1 MTPLPVFVLQHS
13 RLQQEDLSMGP
24 LPLKEQLSSIPA
36 KPGVYLMKDEKGK
49 VIYVGKAVNL
59 RNRVRS
65 YFHASTDP
73 SPKTHYLRQD
83 IADLDFI
90 VTASELEALI
100 LECNLIKKYQPR
112 YNVRLKDDKRY
123 PYIKITWQEPYPHIY
138 TVRQMQNDGAKYYGP
153 FTATWAVSQTLDLLR
168 KIFPY
173 LTCKRE
179 ITGQDKR
186 ACLYYH
192 IARCPGPCIGAVSQE
207 EYRALVG
214 QICRFLEG
222 KSEEIIDDLRAQM
235 TTASER
241 LDFERAAALRDQIV
255 ALERVIERQRVVS
268 SALADEDVIAFAR
281 QDGDACVQVFFIRRG
296 KLIGREYFVLEGTA
310 DEEARQIMTSFVKQF
325 YDKAAYV
332 PPEILLQSETDEA
345 MIIQSW
351 LRSKRGTKVTLRVP
365 QRGQKK
371 ELVQMAAENAAETLA
386 HLRAQWLLDEGKSVE
401 ALAELQEHLE
411 LAHPPARIECYDIS
425 NIQGQAATGSM
436 VVFVKGTPRKSDY
449 RRFKIR
455 TVEGADDYAM
465 MQEVLRR
472 RFRRAAPSTLQRGS
486 PRLRSGQAGQALLRT
501 GDHDEAWTI
510 LPDLI
515 VVDGGKGQLN
525 AALEVMDDYGLREAV
540 PVVGLAK
547 EREEIFLP
555 GQPDPILLPRGS
567 QGLFLIQRIRDEAH
581 RFALQYHRRLR
592 EKKTLT
598 STLEEIP
605 GIGPR
610 RRQALLKHFGSLEGI
625 RQAPVEELMAVPGM
639 THRTAEQVKEHL

>member
-1 MTPLPVFVLQHS
+1 
-13 RLQQEDLSMGP
+13 MGRSQ
-24 LPLKEQLSSIPA
+24 LKEQLSSIPP
-36 KPGVYLMKDEKGK
+36 KPGVYLMADVNGK

-65 YFHASTDP
+65 YFHASADH

-123 PYIKITWQEPYPHIY
+123 PYIKITWQEPYPRIF
-138 TVRQMQNDGAKYYGP
+138 TVRRMQKDGAKYYGP

-192 IARCPGPCIGAVSQE
+192 IGRCPGPCIGAVSQE
-207 EYRALVG
+207 EYRALAN

-222 KSEEIIDDLRAQM
+222 KSEEIIDDLRSQM
-235 TTASER
+235 KAASER
-241 LDFERAAALRDQIV
+241 LEFERAAALRDQIV
-255 ALERVIERQRVVS
+255 ALERVTERQRLVP

-281 QDGDACVQVFFIRRG
+281 QDGDACMQVFFIRRG

-310 DEEARQIMTSFVKQF
+310 DEDARLIMTSFVKQF

-332 PPEILLQSETDEA
+332 PSEVLLQSDIDEA

-351 LRSKRGTKVTLRVP
+351 LRSKRGTKVTLKVP
-365 QRGQKK
+365 RRGQKK

-411 LAHPPARIECYDIS
+411 LAQPPARIECYDIS
-425 NIQGQAATGSM
+425 NIQGKAATGSM
-436 VVFVKGTPRKSDY
+436 VVFVKGVPRKSDY

-472 RFRRAAPSTLQRGS
+472 RFRRAAGETKKKGELAEDKPW
-486 PRLRSGQAGQALLRT
+486 A
-501 GDHDEAWTI
+501 I
-510 LPDLI
+510 LPDLV

-525 AALEVMDDYGLREAV
+525 AALEVMDEYGLREAV
-540 PVVGLAK
+540 PVASLAK
-547 EREEIFLP
+547 EREEVFVP

-567 QGLFLIQRIRDEAH
+567 QGLFLMQRIRDEAH

-605 GIGPR
+605 GIGPK
-610 RRQALLKHFGSLEGI
+610 RRQALFKHFGSLEGI
-625 RQAPVEELMAVPGM
+625 REATVEELMAVPDM
-639 THRTAEQVKEHL
+639 TRRTAEQVKEHL

>member
-1 MTPLPVFVLQHS
+1 
-13 RLQQEDLSMGP
+13 MGRSQ
-24 LPLKEQLSSIPA
+24 LKEQLSSIPA
-36 KPGVYLMKDEKGK
+36 KPGVYWMKDEKGK

-65 YFHASTDP
+65 YFHASADH
-73 SPKTHYLRQD
+73 SPKMHYLRQD

-123 PYIKITWQEPYPHIY
+123 PYIKITWQEPYPRIY
-138 TVRQMQNDGAKYYGP
+138 TVRRMQDDGAKYYGP

-192 IARCPGPCIGAVSQE
+192 IGRCPGPCIGAVSQE
-207 EYRALVG
+207 EYRALVS

-235 TTASER
+235 VAASER
-241 LDFERAAALRDQIV
+241 LEFERAAALRDQIV

-281 QDGDACVQVFFIRRG
+281 QNGDACVQVFFIRRG
-296 KLIGREYFVLEGTA
+296 RLIGREYFVLEGTS
-310 DEEARQIMTSFVKQF
+310 DEDARQIMTSFVKQF

-332 PPEILLQSETDEA
+332 PPKILLQSQIDEA
-345 MIIQSW
+345 LIIQSW
-351 LRSKRGTKVTLRVP
+351 LRSKRGTKVTLKVP

-371 ELVQMAAENAAETLA
+371 DLVQMAAENAAETLA

-411 LAHPPARIECYDIS
+411 LAQPPSRIECYDIS
-425 NIQGQAATGSM
+425 TIQGKAATGSM
-436 VVFVKGTPRKSDY
+436 VVFVKGVPRKSDY

-472 RFRRAAPSTLQRGS
+472 RFRRAGAETREKGEMAEDKAVRLSASRLSSTKS
-486 PRLRSGQAGQALLRT
+486 
-501 GDHDEAWTI
+501 HDEAWTI
-510 LPDLI
+510 LPDLV

-525 AALEVMDDYGLREAV
+525 AAWEVMDEYGLREAV

-547 EREEIFLP
+547 EREEIFVP

-567 QGLFLIQRIRDEAH
+567 QGLFLMQRIRDEAH

-605 GIGPR
+605 GIGPK
-610 RRQALLKHFGSLEGI
+610 RRQALLKHFGALEGI
-625 RQAPVEELMAVPGM
+625 RKATVEELMAVPGM
-639 THRTAEQVKEHL
+639 TRRAAEQVKEHL

>member
-1 MTPLPVFVLQHS
+1 MS
-13 RLQQEDLSMGP
+13 RSQ
-24 LPLKEQLSSIPA
+24 LKERLSSIPA
-36 KPGVYLMKDEKGK
+36 RPGVYLMKDENGK

-65 YFHASTDP
+65 YFHASANR

-83 IADLDFI
+83 IAYLDFI

-123 PYIKITWQEPYPHIY
+123 PYIKITWQEPYPRIY

-173 LTCKRE
+173 LTCKRK
-179 ITGQDKR
+179 ITGQDKQ
-186 ACLYYH
+186 ACLYYY
-192 IARCPGPCIGAVSQE
+192 IGRCPGPCIGAVSQE
-207 EYRALVG
+207 KYRALVS

-235 TTASER
+235 MAASEK
-241 LDFERAAALRDQIV
+241 LEFERATTLRDQIM
-255 ALERVIERQRVVS
+255 ALERVIERQRIVS

-296 KLIGREYFVLEGTA
+296 KLIGREYFILEGTA
-310 DEEARQIMTSFVKQF
+310 DEDARQIMTSFVKQF

-332 PPEILLQSETDEA
+332 PSKILLQSDIDEA

-351 LRSKRGTKVTLRVP
+351 LRSKRGTKVTLKVP
-365 QRGQKK
+365 RRGQKK

-386 HLRAQWLLDEGKSVE
+386 HLRVQWLFDEGKSVE

-411 LAHPPARIECYDIS
+411 LAQPPARIECYDIS
-425 NIQGQAATGSM
+425 NIQGKAATGSM
-436 VVFVKGTPRKSDY
+436 VVFVKGVPRKSDY

-455 TVEGADDYAM
+455 TVAGADDYAM
-465 MQEVLRR
+465 MKEVLRR
-472 RFRRAAPSTLQRGS
+472 RFRRLRPRG
-486 PRLRSGQAGQALLRT
+486 A
-501 GDHDEAWTI
+501 HDEAWTI

-525 AALEVMDDYGLREAV
+525 AALEVMDEYGLREAV

-547 EREEIFLP
+547 EREEIFVP
-555 GQPDPILLPRGS
+555 GRPEPILLPRS
-567 QGLFLIQRIRDEAH
+567 CQGLFLMQRIRDEAH

-605 GIGPR
+605 GIGPK
-610 RRQALLKHFGSLEGI
+610 RRQALLKHFGSLERI
-625 RQAPVEELMAVPGM
+625 REATIEELAAVSGM
-639 THRTAEQVKEHL
+639 THRAAEQVKEHL

>member
-1 MTPLPVFVLQHS
+1 MRHS
-13 RLQQEDLSMGP
+13 Q
-24 LPLKEQLSSIPA
+24 LKEQVSSIPA
-36 KPGVYLMKDEKGK
+36 KPGVYLMKDQKGK

-65 YFHASTDP
+65 YFHASADH
-73 SPKTHYLRQD
+73 SPKTHYLKQD

-123 PYIKITWQEPYPHIY
+123 PYIKITWQEPYPRIY
-138 TVRQMQNDGAKYYGP
+138 TVRRMQNDGAKYYGP

-192 IARCPGPCIGAVSQE
+192 IGRCPGPCIGAVSQE
-207 EYRALVG
+207 EYRALVS

-222 KSEEIIDDLRAQM
+222 KSEEIIDDLRDQM
-235 TTASER
+235 MAASER
-241 LDFERAAALRDQIV
+241 LEFERAAALRDQIE
-255 ALERVIERQRVVS
+255 ALERVIERQRIVS

-310 DEEARQIMTSFVKQF
+310 DEDARQIITSFVKQF

-332 PPEILLQSETDEA
+332 PSEILLQSDIDEA

-351 LRSKRGTKVTLRVP
+351 LRSKRGTRVTLKVP

-401 ALAELQEHLE
+401 ALAELQEQLD
-411 LAHPPARIECYDIS
+411 LAQPPARIECYDIS

-436 VVFVKGTPRKSDY
+436 VVFAKGVPRKSNY

-472 RFRRAAPSTLQRGS
+472 RFRRATEETKKEGKLAEDKPW
-486 PRLRSGQAGQALLRT
+486 A
-501 GDHDEAWTI
+501 I
-510 LPDLI
+510 LPDLV

-525 AALEVMDDYGLREAV
+525 AALEVLDEYDLREAV

-547 EREEIFLP
+547 EREEIFA
-555 GQPDPILLPRGS
+555 PDRSEPILLPRGS

-581 RFALQYHRRLR
+581 RFALRYHRRLR

-605 GIGPR
+605 GIGPK
-610 RRQALLKHFGSLEGI
+610 RRQALLKHFGSLEDI
-625 RQAPVEELMAVPGM
+625 REATVEELVAVPGM
-639 THRTAEQVKEHL
+639 TRRAAEQVQEHL

>member
-1 MTPLPVFVLQHS
+1 
-13 RLQQEDLSMGP
+13 MGRSQ
-24 LPLKEQLSSIPA
+24 LKEQLSSIPA
-36 KPGVYLMKDEKGK
+36 KPGVYLMKDENGK

-65 YFHASTDP
+65 YFHASANR
-73 SPKTHYLRQD
+73 SPKTHYLMRD
-83 IADLDFI
+83 VADLDFI

-123 PYIKITWQEPYPHIY
+123 PYIKITWQEPYPRIY
-138 TVRQMQNDGAKYYGP
+138 TVRQMQNDGARYYGP

-179 ITGQDKR
+179 ITGQDRR

-192 IARCPGPCIGAVSQE
+192 IGRCPGPCIGAVSQE
-207 EYRALVG
+207 EYRALVS

-235 TTASER
+235 MAASER
-241 LDFERAAALRDQIV
+241 LEFERAVALRDQIV
-255 ALERVIERQRVVS
+255 ALERVIERQRIVS

-296 KLIGREYFVLEGTA
+296 KLIGREYFILEGTA
-310 DEEARQIMTSFVKQF
+310 DEDARQIMTSFVKQF
-325 YDKAAYV
+325 YNKAAYV
-332 PPEILLQSETDEA
+332 PSEILLQSNIDEA

-351 LRSKRGTKVTLRVP
+351 LRSKRRAKVMLKVP
-365 QRGQKK
+365 RRGQKK

-386 HLRAQWLLDEGKSVE
+386 HLRAQWLLDQGKSVE

-411 LAHPPARIECYDIS
+411 LAQPPARIECYDIS
-425 NIQGQAATGSM
+425 NIQGKAATGSM
-436 VVFVKGTPRKSDY
+436 VVFVKGVPRKSDY

-455 TVEGADDYAM
+455 TVEGANDYAM
-465 MQEVLRR
+465 MEEVLRR
-472 RFRRAAPSTLQRGS
+472 RFRRSVEETREKGEWGEN
-486 PRLRSGQAGQALLRT
+486 R
-501 GDHDEAWTI
+501 AWTI
-510 LPDLI
+510 LPDLV

-525 AALEVMDDYGLREAV
+525 AALEVMDEYGLREAV

-547 EREEIFLP
+547 EREEIFVP
-555 GQPDPILLPRGS
+555 GQSEPILLPRGS
-567 QGLFLIQRIRDEAH
+567 QGLFLMQRIRDEAH

-605 GIGPR
+605 GIGPK
-610 RRQALLKHFGSLEGI
+610 RRQALLKHFGSLESI
-625 RQAPVEELMAVPGM
+625 REATIEKLRAVPGM
-639 THRTAEQVKEHL
+639 TRRAAERVKEHL

>member
-1 MTPLPVFVLQHS
+1 MS
-13 RLQQEDLSMGP
+13 RSQ
-24 LPLKEQLSSIPA
+24 LKEQLSSIPA
-36 KPGVYLMKDEKGK
+36 KPGVYLMKDENGK

-65 YFHASTDP
+65 YFHASANR

-83 IADLDFI
+83 IAYLDFI

-123 PYIKITWQEPYPHIY
+123 PYIKITWQEPYPRIY

-192 IARCPGPCIGAVSQE
+192 IGRCPGPCIGAVSQE
-207 EYRALVG
+207 EYRALVS

-222 KSEEIIDDLRAQM
+222 KSEEIIGDLRAQM
-235 TTASER
+235 MAASER
-241 LDFERAAALRDQIV
+241 LEFERATTLRDQIV
-255 ALERVIERQRVVS
+255 ALERIIERQRVVS

-310 DEEARQIMTSFVKQF
+310 DEDARQIMTSFVKQF

-332 PPEILLQSETDEA
+332 PSEILLQSDIDEA

-351 LRSKRGTKVTLRVP
+351 LRSKRGTKVTLKVP

-371 ELVQMAAENAAETLA
+371 ELVQLAAENAAETLA

-401 ALAELQEHLE
+401 ALAELHEHLE
-411 LAHPPARIECYDIS
+411 LAAPPTRIECYDIS
-425 NIQGQAATGSM
+425 NIQGRAATGSM
-436 VVFVKGTPRKSDY
+436 VVFVKGVPRKSDY

-465 MQEVLRR
+465 MKEVLRR
-472 RFRRAAPSTLQRGS
+472 RFRRLSA
-486 PRLRSGQAGQALLRT
+486 
-501 GDHDEAWTI
+501 HDEAWTI
-510 LPDLI
+510 LPDLL

-525 AALEVMDDYGLREAV
+525 AALEVMDEYGLREAV

-547 EREEIFLP
+547 EREEVFVP
-555 GQPDPILLPRGS
+555 NQSNPILLPRGS
-567 QGLFLIQRIRDEAH
+567 QGLFLMQRIRDEAH

-605 GIGPR
+605 DIGPK
-610 RRQALLKHFGSLEGI
+610 RRQALLKHFGSLESI
-625 RQAPVEELMAVPGM
+625 REATVEELMAVPGM
-639 THRTAEQVKEHL
+639 PRRAAEQVKEHL

>member
-1 MTPLPVFVLQHS
+1 
-13 RLQQEDLSMGP
+13 
-24 LPLKEQLSSIPA
+24 LKEQLSSIPA
-36 KPGVYLMKDEKGK
+36 KPGVYLMKNENGK

-65 YFHASTDP
+65 YFHASADH
-73 SPKTHYLRQD
+73 SPKTHYLKQD

-123 PYIKITWQEPYPHIY
+123 PYIKITWQEPYPRIY

-186 ACLYYH
+186 PCLYYH
-192 IARCPGPCIGAVSQE
+192 IGRCPGPCIGAVSQE

-222 KSEEIIDDLRAQM
+222 KSEEIVDDLHTQM
-235 TTASER
+235 MVASER
-241 LDFERAAALRDQIV
+241 MEFERAAALRDQIG
-255 ALERVIERQRVVS
+255 ALERVTERQRIVS
-268 SALADEDVIAFAR
+268 SAVADEDVIAFAR

-310 DEEARQIMTSFVKQF
+310 DEDARQIMTSFVKQF

-332 PPEILLQSETDEA
+332 PSEILLQSDIDEA

-351 LRSKRGTKVTLRVP
+351 LRSKRGTRVTFTVP
-365 QRGQKK
+365 RRGQKK

-411 LAHPPARIECYDIS
+411 LAQPPARIECYDIS
-425 NIQGQAATGSM
+425 NIQGKAATGSM
-436 VVFVKGTPRKSDY
+436 VVFVKGVPRKSDY

-465 MQEVLRR
+465 MKEVLRR
-472 RFRRAAPSTLQRGS
+472 RFRRAVPSAESTLSKACLEQGRKAEG
-486 PRLRSGQAGQALLRT
+486 LRT
-501 GDHDEAWTI
+501 RGETREGKKGEWAEDGAWAI
-510 LPDLI
+510 LPNLV

-525 AALEVMDDYGLREAV
+525 AALEVMDEYGLREAV

-547 EREEIFLP
+547 EREEIFIP
-555 GQPDPILLPRGS
+555 GQPEPFLLPRGS
-567 QGLFLIQRIRDEAH
+567 QGLFLMQRIRDEAH

-592 EKKTLT
+592 GKKTLS

-605 GIGPR
+605 GIGPK

-625 RQAPVEELMAVPGM
+625 REATVEELMAVPGM
-639 THRTAEQVKEHL
+639 TRRAVEQVREHL

>member
-1 MTPLPVFVLQHS
+1 
-13 RLQQEDLSMGP
+13 MGRSH
-24 LPLKEQLSSIPA
+24 LKEQLSSIPT
-36 KPGVYLMKDEKGK
+36 KPGVYLMKDDNTK

-65 YFHASTDP
+65 YFHASADH
-73 SPKTHYLRQD
+73 SPKTHYLKQD

-90 VTASELEALI
+90 VTASDLEALI

-123 PYIKITWQEPYPHIY
+123 PYIKITWQEPYPRIF
-138 TVRQMQNDGAKYYGP
+138 TVRKMQNDGAKYYGP

-192 IARCPGPCIGAVSQE
+192 IGRCPGPCIGAVSQE
-207 EYRALVG
+207 EYRTLVS

-235 TTASER
+235 TAASEK
-241 LDFERAAALRDQIV
+241 LEFERAATLRDQIV

-310 DEEARQIMTSFVKQF
+310 DEDARQIMTSFVKQF

-332 PPEILLQSETDEA
+332 PPEILLQSGIDEA

-351 LRSKRGTKVTLRVP
+351 LRNKRGTKVTLRVP
-365 QRGQKK
+365 RRGQKK

-386 HLRAQWLLDEGKSVE
+386 HLRAQWLLDEGKGVE

-411 LAHPPARIECYDIS
+411 LGQPPTRIECYDIS

-436 VVFVKGTPRKSDY
+436 VVFIKGMPRKSDY

-472 RFRRAAPSTLQRGS
+472 RFRRTVEKTEELGE
-486 PRLRSGQAGQALLRT
+486 
-501 GDHDEAWTI
+501 DKVWTI
-510 LPDLI
+510 LPDLV

-525 AALEVMDDYGLREAV
+525 AALDVMDEYGLREAV

-547 EREEIFLP
+547 EREEIFIP
-555 GQPDPILLPRGS
+555 GQSDPILLPSGS
-567 QGLFLIQRIRDEAH
+567 QGLFLMQRIRDEAH

-592 EKKTLT
+592 RKQTLT

-605 GIGPR
+605 GIGPK
-610 RRQALLKHFGSLEGI
+610 RRQALLKHFGSLKNI
-625 RQAPVEELMAVPGM
+625 REATIEELAAVPGM
-639 THRTAEQVKEHL
+639 THQAAEQIKENL

>member
-1 MTPLPVFVLQHS
+1 MRHS
-13 RLQQEDLSMGP
+13 Q
-24 LPLKEQLSSIPA
+24 LKERLSSIPA
-36 KPGVYLMKDEKGK
+36 KPGVYLMKDENGK

-65 YFHASTDP
+65 YFHASANR

-83 IADLDFI
+83 IAYLDFI

-123 PYIKITWQEPYPHIY
+123 PYIKITWQEPYPRIY

-192 IARCPGPCIGAVSQE
+192 IGRCPGPCIGAVSQE
-207 EYRALVG
+207 EYRALVS

-222 KSEEIIDDLRAQM
+222 KSEEIIDDLHAQM
-235 TTASER
+235 MGASER
-241 LDFERAAALRDQIV
+241 LEFERATTLRDQIV
-255 ALERVIERQRVVS
+255 ALERIIERQRVVS

-310 DEEARQIMTSFVKQF
+310 DEDARQIMTSFVKQF

-332 PPEILLQSETDEA
+332 PSEILLQSDIDEA

-351 LRSKRGTKVTLRVP
+351 LRSKRGTKVTLKVP

-371 ELVQMAAENAAETLA
+371 ELVQLAAENAAETLA

-411 LAHPPARIECYDIS
+411 LASPPARIECYDIS
-425 NIQGQAATGSM
+425 NIQGKAATGSM
-436 VVFVKGTPRKSDY
+436 VVFVKGVPRKSDY

-465 MQEVLRR
+465 MKEVLRR
-472 RFRRAAPSTLQRGS
+472 RFRRLSA
-486 PRLRSGQAGQALLRT
+486 
-501 GDHDEAWTI
+501 HDEAWTI
-510 LPDLI
+510 LPDLL

-525 AALEVMDDYGLREAV
+525 AALEVMDGYGLREAV
-540 PVVGLAK
+540 PVAGLAK
-547 EREEIFLP
+547 EREEVFVP
-555 GQPDPILLPRGS
+555 NQSNPILLPRGS
-567 QGLFLIQRIRDEAH
+567 QGLFLMQRIRDEAH

-605 GIGPR
+605 GIGPK
-610 RRQALLKHFGSLEGI
+610 RRQALLKHFGSLENI
-625 RQAPVEELMAVPGM
+625 REATAEELMAVPGM
-639 THRTAEQVKEHL
+639 TRRAAEQVKEHL

>member
-1 MTPLPVFVLQHS
+1 
-13 RLQQEDLSMGP
+13 
-24 LPLKEQLSSIPA
+24 
-36 KPGVYLMKDEKGK
+36 
-49 VIYVGKAVNL
+49 
-59 RNRVRS
+59 
-65 YFHASTDP
+65 
-73 SPKTHYLRQD
+73 
-83 IADLDFI
+83 
-90 VTASELEALI
+90 
-100 LECNLIKKYQPR
+100 
-112 YNVRLKDDKRY
+112 
-123 PYIKITWQEPYPHIY
+123 
-138 TVRQMQNDGAKYYGP
+138 MQSDSAKYYGP

-192 IARCPGPCIGAVSQE
+192 IGRCPGPCIGAVSQE
-207 EYRALVG
+207 EYRALVS

-222 KSEEIIDDLRAQM
+222 KSEEIINDLRTQM
-235 TTASER
+235 TAASER
-241 LDFERAAALRDQIV
+241 MEFERAAALRDQIV

-310 DEEARQIMTSFVKQF
+310 DEDAGQIMTSFVKQF

-332 PPEILLQSETDEA
+332 PSEVLLQSEIDEA
-345 MIIQSW
+345 LIIQSW

-371 ELVQMAAENAAETLA
+371 DLVQMAAENAAETLA

-401 ALAELQEHLE
+401 ALAELQEHLD
-411 LAHPPARIECYDIS
+411 LAQPPARIECYDIS
-425 NIQGQAATGSM
+425 NIQGKAATGSM
-436 VVFVKGTPRKSDY
+436 VVFVKGVPRKSDY

-472 RFRRAAPSTLQRGS
+472 RFRRAVPSTESTLSKAEGLRAGGETEDKGALVDDKAV
-486 PRLRSGQAGQALLRT
+486 RLGASRLSST
-501 GDHDEAWTI
+501 KSHDEAWTI
-510 LPDLI
+510 LPDLV

-525 AALEVMDDYGLREAV
+525 AALEVMDAYGFREAV

-547 EREEIFLP
+547 EREEIFVP
-555 GQPDPILLPRGS
+555 GQPQPILLPRGS
-567 QGLFLIQRIRDEAH
+567 QGLFLMQRIRDEAH
-581 RFALQYHRRLR
+581 RFALHYHRRLR
-592 EKKTLT
+592 EKKALT

-605 GIGPR
+605 GIGPK
-610 RRQALLKHFGSLEGI
+610 RRQALLKRFGSLQGI
-625 RQAPVEELMAVPGM
+625 RQASLEELAAVPGM
-639 THRTAEQVKEHL
+639 SRAAAQQVKEFL

>member
-1 MTPLPVFVLQHS
+1 MSHS
-13 RLQQEDLSMGP
+13 Q
-24 LPLKEQLSSIPA
+24 LKEQVSSIPA
-36 KPGVYLMKDEKGK
+36 KPGVYLMKDQKGK

-65 YFHASTDP
+65 YFHASADH
-73 SPKTHYLRQD
+73 SPKTHYLKQD

-123 PYIKITWQEPYPHIY
+123 PYIKITWQEPYPRIY
-138 TVRQMQNDGAKYYGP
+138 TVRRMQNDGAKYYGP

-179 ITGQDKR
+179 ITGRDKR

-192 IARCPGPCIGAVSQE
+192 IGRCPGPCIGAVSQE
-207 EYRALVG
+207 EYRALVS

-235 TTASER
+235 MAASKR
-241 LDFERAAALRDQIV
+241 LEFERAAALRDQIE
-255 ALERVIERQRVVS
+255 ALERVIERQRIVS

-310 DEEARQIMTSFVKQF
+310 DEDARQIITSFVKQF

-332 PPEILLQSETDEA
+332 PSEILLQSDIDEA

-351 LRSKRGTKVTLRVP
+351 LRSKRGTRVTLKVP

-411 LAHPPARIECYDIS
+411 LAQPPARIECYDIS

-436 VVFVKGTPRKSDY
+436 VVFVKGVPRKSDY

-465 MQEVLRR
+465 IQEVLRR
-472 RFRRAAPSTLQRGS
+472 RFRKATEETKKEGKLAEDKP
-486 PRLRSGQAGQALLRT
+486 
-501 GDHDEAWTI
+501 WTM
-510 LPDLI
+510 LPDLV

-525 AALEVMDDYGLREAV
+525 AALEVLDEYDLREAV

-547 EREEIFLP
+547 EREEIFV
-555 GQPDPILLPRGS
+555 PDRPEPILLPRGS
-567 QGLFLIQRIRDEAH
+567 QGLFLVQRIRDEAH

-598 STLEEIP
+598 STLEEIS
-605 GIGPR
+605 GIGPK

-625 RQAPVEELMAVPGM
+625 RQASLAELAAVAGM
-639 THRTAEQVKEHL
+639 SRAAAQQVKEFL

>member
-1 MTPLPVFVLQHS
+1 
-13 RLQQEDLSMGP
+13 MGRSQ
-24 LPLKEQLSSIPA
+24 LKEQLPSIPP
-36 KPGVYLMKDEKGK
+36 KPGVYLMKDKKGK

-59 RNRVRS
+59 RSRVRS
-65 YFHASTDP
+65 YFHASADH

-123 PYIKITWQEPYPHIY
+123 PYIKISWQEPYPRIF
-138 TVRQMQNDGAKYYGP
+138 TVRRMQNDGAKYYGP

-192 IARCPGPCIGAVSQE
+192 IGRCPGPCIGAVSQE
-207 EYRALVG
+207 EYRALVR

-222 KSEEIIDDLRAQM
+222 KSEEIINDLRAQM
-235 TTASER
+235 MAASER
-241 LDFERAAALRDQIV
+241 LEFERAATLRDQIV

-310 DEEARQIMTSFVKQF
+310 DEDARQIMTSFVKQF

-332 PPEILLQSETDEA
+332 PPEILLQSRIDEA

-351 LRSKRGTKVTLRVP
+351 LRSKRGTKVALKVP
-365 QRGQKK
+365 RRGQKK

-401 ALAELQEHLE
+401 ALAELQEHLD
-411 LAHPPARIECYDIS
+411 LAQPPARIECYDIS
-425 NIQGQAATGSM
+425 NIQGKAATGSM
-436 VVFVKGTPRKSDY
+436 VVFVKGVPRKSDY

-472 RFRRAAPSTLQRGS
+472 RFSRAVEGTGKERG
-486 PRLRSGQAGQALLRT
+486 PAKDT
-501 GDHDEAWTI
+501 AWAI

-525 AALEVMDDYGLREAV
+525 AALEVMDEYGLREAV

-547 EREEIFLP
+547 EREEIFAP
-555 GQPDPILLPRGS
+555 GHPEPILLPRSS
-567 QGLFLIQRIRDEAH
+567 QGLFLMQRIRDEAH
-581 RFALQYHRRLR
+581 RLGNTWYWPQTPPGSPQAFRIPRGHPRSHNGGVAGFAGHD
-592 EKKTLT
+592 
-598 STLEEIP
+598 P
-605 GIGPR
+605 
-610 RRQALLKHFGSLEGI
+610 
-625 RQAPVEELMAVPGM
+625 
-639 THRTAEQVKEHL
+639 

>member
-1 MTPLPVFVLQHS
+1 
-13 RLQQEDLSMGP
+13 
-24 LPLKEQLSSIPA
+24 LKEQLSSIPA
-36 KPGVYLMKDEKGK
+36 KPGVYLMKNENGK

-65 YFHASTDP
+65 YFHASADH

-123 PYIKITWQEPYPHIY
+123 PYIKITWQEPYPRIY

-186 ACLYYH
+186 PCLYYH
-192 IARCPGPCIGAVSQE
+192 IGRCPGPCIGAVSQE

-222 KSEEIIDDLRAQM
+222 KSEEIVDDLHTQM
-235 TTASER
+235 MVASER
-241 LDFERAAALRDQIV
+241 MEFERAAALRDQIG
-255 ALERVIERQRVVS
+255 ALERVTERQRIVS
-268 SALADEDVIAFAR
+268 SAVADEDVIAFAR

-310 DEEARQIMTSFVKQF
+310 DEDARQIMTSFVKQF

-332 PPEILLQSETDEA
+332 PSEILLQSDIDEA

-351 LRSKRGTKVTLRVP
+351 LRSKRGTRVTFKVPR
-365 QRGQKK
+365 RGQKK

-411 LAHPPARIECYDIS
+411 LAQPPARIECYDIS
-425 NIQGQAATGSM
+425 NIQGKAATGSM
-436 VVFVKGTPRKSDY
+436 VVFVKGVPRKSDY

-465 MQEVLRR
+465 MKEVLKR
-472 RFRRAAPSTLQRGS
+472 RFRRAVPSAESTLSKACLEQGRKAEG
-486 PRLRSGQAGQALLRT
+486 LRT
-501 GDHDEAWTI
+501 RGETREGKKGEWAEDGAWAI
-510 LPDLI
+510 LPNLV

-525 AALEVMDDYGLREAV
+525 AALEVMDEYGLREAV

-547 EREEIFLP
+547 EREEIFVP
-555 GQPDPILLPRGS
+555 SQPEPFLLPRGS
-567 QGLFLIQRIRDEAH
+567 QGLFLMQRIRDEAH

-592 EKKTLT
+592 GKKTLT

-605 GIGPR
+605 GIGPK

-625 RQAPVEELMAVPGM
+625 REATVEELMAVPGM
-639 THRTAEQVKEHL
+639 TRRAVEQVREHL